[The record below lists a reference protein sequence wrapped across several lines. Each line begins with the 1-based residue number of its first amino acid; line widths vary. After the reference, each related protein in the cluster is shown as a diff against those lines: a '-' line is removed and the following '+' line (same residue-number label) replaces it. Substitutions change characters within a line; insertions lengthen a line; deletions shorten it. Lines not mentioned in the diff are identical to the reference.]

1 MTPAPKPSAVQSGN
15 QLTREVIGGRP
26 LVIKVFRAKPHNF
39 KFYKYRVLALCGLAI
54 PVEYRSPRQRR
65 DFERE
70 VYRRWREC
78 GYAVPEVLDEVD
90 LGNRLLPGTVALA
103 LEDVDGPTLD
113 ARLRDSTQGLPAQLE
128 LLERLF
134 SENLA
139 RHECCL
145 KEHDY
150 RLVHF

>member
-1 MTPAPKPSAVQSGN
+1 
-15 QLTREVIGGRP
+15 
-26 LVIKVFRAKPHNF
+26 
-39 KFYKYRVLALCGLAI
+39 

-90 LGNRLLPGTVALA
+90 LGNLLLPGTVALA
-103 LEDVDGPTLD
+103 LEYVDGPTLD
-113 ARLRDSTQGLPAQLE
+113 ARLRDSTQGLP
-128 LLERLF
+128 
-134 SENLA
+134 
-139 RHECCL
+139 RHERCL

-150 RLVHF
+150 RLVHFDSNARNILLRGNAPVHIDFEMGRTSEPLTR